1 MSGKNQ
7 YVVKNGDG
15 WGVRGEG
22 NERLTKSF
30 DTQREAIGYGRDIAR
45 NLDVLG
51 DSPVDIFYADYSQAV
66 IAAGGIPIFLPV
78 DLDPADAVA
87 KLDALLLTG
96 GDDISPD
103 RYGAVLE
110 AHTHPPEP
118 IRDAYEFALL
128 DNAAERSL
136 PTLGICRGLQ
146 LVNVHA
152 GGTLH
157 QHVPTHA
164 FVNEPG
170 SVEQHVVTLEP
181 GSVLADVYGSTQSVN
196 SLHHQSVD
204 QLGANLRVTASTD
217 DGGVEGIEHADLPI
231 VAVQWHPEMLATA
244 ATDPI
249 FRWLVAQAV
258 Q

>member
-1 MSGKNQ
+1 MARPLIG
-7 YVVKNGDG
+7 
-15 WGVRGEG
+15 
-22 NERLTKSF
+22 LTGG
-30 DTQREAIGYGRDIAR
+30 RVHGRDIAR

-51 DSPVDIFYADYSQAV
+51 DSPVDVFYADYSQAV
-66 IAAGGIPIFLPV
+66 IAAGGIPVFLPV
-78 DLDPADAVA
+78 DLAPVDVIDE
-87 KLDALLLTG
+87 LDGLLLTG

-103 RYGAVLE
+103 RYGAAIE
-110 AHTHPPEP
+110 ANTHPPDP
-118 IRDAYEFALL
+118 TRDAYEFAML
-128 DNAAERSL
+128 DHAVERSL

-157 QHVPTHA
+157 QHVPAHA
-164 FVNEPG
+164 FIDEPG
-170 SVEQHVVTLEP
+170 SVEQHVVSIEP
-181 GSVLADVYGSTQSVN
+181 ASVLAGIYGTSHPVN

-217 DGGVEGIEHADLPI
+217 DCGVEAIEHADLPI

-249 FRWLVAQAV
+249 FVWLVSQALTKRTSV
-258 Q
+258 QDQVMHRGCDQGKRS

>member
-1 MSGKNQ
+1 MARPLIG
-7 YVVKNGDG
+7 
-15 WGVRGEG
+15 
-22 NERLTKSF
+22 LTGG
-30 DTQREAIGYGRDIAR
+30 RVHGRDIVG

-51 DSPVDIFYADYSQAV
+51 DSPVDVFYADYSRAV
-66 IAAGGIPIFLPV
+66 IAAGGVPVFLPV
-78 DLDPADAVA
+78 DLASADAVDR
-87 KLDALLLTG
+87 LDGLLLAG
-96 GDDISPD
+96 GDDIAPE
-103 RYGAVLE
+103 RYGAQIE
-110 AHTHPPEP
+110 GHTHSPEP

-157 QHVPTHA
+157 QHVPEHA
-164 FVNEPG
+164 FVEEPG
-170 SVEQHVVTLEP
+170 SVEQHVVALED
-181 GSVLADVYGSTQSVN
+181 GSVLAEIYGSCLAVN

-217 DGGVEGIEHADLPI
+217 DSGVEGVEHTVLPI

-244 ATDPI
+244 ASDPI
-249 FRWLVAQAV
+249 FTWLINQAIGA
-258 Q
+258 